1 MPLEEVN
8 SLEATAEYL
17 TITPEVLRRMARS
30 QQIGAMKIGAK
41 WLFPRTVIE
50 TNVEQLTRPQVDRY
64 RTGMTPQSRER
75 LRRTN

>member
-17 TITPEVLRRMARS
+17 KISPEVLRRMARS
-30 QQIGAMKIGAK
+30 QKIGAMKIGAK
-41 WLFPRTVIE
+41 WLFPRAVIE
-50 TNVEQLTRPQVDRY
+50 TYVEQLTRPQIDRY

-75 LRRTN
+75 LRRTK

>member
-1 MPLEEVN
+1 MALEEVN

-17 TITPEVLRRMARS
+17 KISPEVLRRMARS

-41 WLFPRTVIE
+41 WLFPLAVIE
-50 TNVEQLTRPQVDRY
+50 AYVEQITRPQIDRS
-64 RTGMTPQSRER
+64 RTGMMPQSRER